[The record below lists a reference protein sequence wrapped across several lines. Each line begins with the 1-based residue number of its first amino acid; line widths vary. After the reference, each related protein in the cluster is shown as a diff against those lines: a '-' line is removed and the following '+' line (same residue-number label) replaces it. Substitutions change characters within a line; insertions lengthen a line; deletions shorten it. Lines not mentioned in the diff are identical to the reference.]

1 MIRPLTLLAVCAAA
15 GSGLHLYQV
24 KHSVSLL
31 DRELREIHRETERAR
46 ERTAVLRAEWALL
59 NEPERL
65 RATARQ
71 HLALEPMSPAQFTRW
86 EELPRRL
93 PQAEAF
99 RGAPSVFG
107 GAVLAAAP
115 AAAVSVPAAPAM
127 AAAPSVAAEPS
138 APAAALAAAAALVA
152 PRAAQ
157 AASAPPQAPRT
168 TLVSNARSG
177 VQSENLPP
185 LPRSDAPPRPSGEPT
200 RIAPSPSPATAPR
213 AAAPAPVVAQPAPAI
228 FQPQAGSALGG
239 AGSLPPPVP
248 RSPR

>member
-65 RATARQ
+65 RATAQQ
-71 HLALEPMSPAQFTRW
+71 HLSLEPMSHAQFTRW

-93 PQAEAF
+93 PQAVAF
-99 RGAPSVFG
+99 RGAPSVFEG
-107 GAVLAAAP
+107 PALAAAP
-115 AAAVSVPAAPAM
+115 AAPAPPPAAT
-127 AAAPSVAAEPS
+127 AAEPTTP
-138 APAAALAAAAALVA
+138 AAAALAAAAALVA

-157 AASAPPQAPRT
+157 AAAPPPPAPRA
-168 TLVSNARSG
+168 TLVSQARSG
-177 VQSENLPP
+177 IQSESLPP
-185 LPRSDAPPRPSGEPT
+185 LSRSEAPRAAGEPT
-200 RIAPSPSPATAPR
+200 RIAPAPAAAPR
-213 AAAPAPVVAQPAPAI
+213 APAPAPAPIVAQPAPAI
-228 FQPQAGSALGG
+228 FQPSTGSALGG